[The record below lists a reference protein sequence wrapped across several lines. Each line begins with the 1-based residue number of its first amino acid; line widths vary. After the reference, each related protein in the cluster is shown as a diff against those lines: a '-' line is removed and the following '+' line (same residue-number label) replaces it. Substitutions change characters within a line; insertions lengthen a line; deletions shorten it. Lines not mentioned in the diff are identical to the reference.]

1 MVYSYL
7 GDEEA
12 TKSAF
17 DNEGFYKTGDIVRRV
32 GKQYFYEGRASCDCE
47 KLLFYNS
54 NPY

>member
-17 DNEGFYKTGDIVRRV
+17 DDEGFYKTGDIVRRV
-32 GKQYFYEGRASCDCE
+32 GNQYFYEGRASCDCE
-47 KLLFYNS
+47 KLLFYDS
-54 NPY
+54 RSY